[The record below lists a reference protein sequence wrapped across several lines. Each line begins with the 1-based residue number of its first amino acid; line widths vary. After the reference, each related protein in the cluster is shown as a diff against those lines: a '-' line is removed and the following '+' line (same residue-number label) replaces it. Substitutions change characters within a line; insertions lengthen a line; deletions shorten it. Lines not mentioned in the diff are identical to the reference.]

1 MTNPKG
7 PETPDLRL
15 SLSRR
20 RRFGAGGVI
29 RLARIRLQ
37 TAFGA
42 GNTGFARRDL
52 HRVSPVPDKEGH
64 PGLNPQTPGRFPAI
78 HGPGT
83 GGMQLKGFKE
93 FIMRGNLVELA
104 VAVIIGTVFSA
115 VVKEFTAVLMGF
127 IGKIGGQPDFS
138 GVTLFDVNIGLFI
151 NATITFLI
159 TAAVVYFCV
168 VKPYNVLRDRFFS
181 KKEEEKGPSSEE
193 LLTEIRDL
201 LRSRG

>member
-1 MTNPKG
+1 M
-7 PETPDLRL
+7 
-15 SLSRR
+15 
-20 RRFGAGGVI
+20 
-29 RLARIRLQ
+29 
-37 TAFGA
+37 
-42 GNTGFARRDL
+42 
-52 HRVSPVPDKEGH
+52 
-64 PGLNPQTPGRFPAI
+64 
-78 HGPGT
+78 
-83 GGMQLKGFKE
+83 KGFKE

-115 VVKEFTAVLMGF
+115 VVKEFTSVLMGF

-138 GVTLFDVNIGLFI
+138 HVTIFEVTIGLFI
-151 NATITFLI
+151 NATITFVI

-168 VKPYNVLRDRFFS
+168 VKPYNVLRERFFL

>member
-1 MTNPKG
+1 M
-7 PETPDLRL
+7 
-15 SLSRR
+15 
-20 RRFGAGGVI
+20 
-29 RLARIRLQ
+29 
-37 TAFGA
+37 
-42 GNTGFARRDL
+42 
-52 HRVSPVPDKEGH
+52 SPVLDKGGH

-78 HGPGT
+78 YGPGT

-138 GVTLFDVNIGLFI
+138 GVTIFEVNIGLFI

-159 TAAVVYFCV
+159 TSAVVYFCV
-168 VKPYNVLRDRFFS
+168 VKPYNMLRDRYFP
-181 KKEEEKGPSSEE
+181 KQEEEKGPSSEE
-193 LLTEIRDL
+193 LLAEIRDL

>member
-1 MTNPKG
+1 M
-7 PETPDLRL
+7 
-15 SLSRR
+15 
-20 RRFGAGGVI
+20 
-29 RLARIRLQ
+29 
-37 TAFGA
+37 
-42 GNTGFARRDL
+42 
-52 HRVSPVPDKEGH
+52 
-64 PGLNPQTPGRFPAI
+64 
-78 HGPGT
+78 
-83 GGMQLKGFKE
+83 KGFKE

-138 GVTLFDVNIGLFI
+138 GVTIFEVNIGMFI

-159 TAAVVYFCV
+159 TAAVVYV
-168 VKPYNVLRDRFFS
+168 VKPYNVLRDRFFP